1 MTLTEVPKRPVVAA
15 RRAGY
20 VVAVLVNA
28 AILYAVN
35 VWPGWQALPFLTDDV
50 SLVLELVN
58 ASILVNVA
66 ANMVYVVADPH
77 WLKAL
82 GDVLTTGVGL
92 AALLQIWRVFPFD
105 FSGNSFDWALVVR
118 IDRTRVRHGRP
129 GPRGGDY
136 VDLAP
141 RSLASRRGSR
151 C

>member
-1 MTLTEVPKRPVVAA
+1 MTLTAVPKRPVTAA

-58 ASILVNVA
+58 ASIMVNLV
-66 ANMVYVVADPH
+66 ANMVYVAADPP
-77 WLKAL
+77 WMKAL
-82 GDVLTTGVGL
+82 GDVLTTSVGL

-105 FSGNSFDWALVVR
+105 FTGNSFDWALVL
-118 IDRTRVRHGRP
+118 RVAVGVAI
-129 GPRGGDY
+129 GGSAIAI
-136 VDLAP
+136 VVALVSFVKSVWRAL
-141 RSLASRRGSR
+141 S
-151 C
+151 

>member
-35 VWPGWQALPFLTDDV
+35 VWPGWQALPFLTDGV

-66 ANMVYVVADPH
+66 ANMVYVVADPR

-105 FSGNSFDWALVVR
+105 FSGNSFDWTLAVRIGLGVAIGGSAIAIVVALVSFVKSIWR
-118 IDRTRVRHGRP
+118 A
-129 GPRGGDY
+129 
-136 VDLAP
+136 L
-141 RSLASRRGSR
+141 S
-151 C
+151 

>member
-28 AILYAVN
+28 AILCAVN

-50 SLVLELVN
+50 SLVLGLVN
-58 ASILVNVA
+58 ASILVNVV
-66 ANMVYVVADPH
+66 ANMVYVVADPR

-105 FSGNSFDWALVVR
+105 FSGSSFDWALVVR
-118 IDRTRVRHGRP
+118 IAVGVAI
-129 GPRGGDY
+129 GGSAIAI
-136 VDLAP
+136 VVAVVSFVKSIWRAL
-141 RSLASRRGSR
+141 S
-151 C
+151 